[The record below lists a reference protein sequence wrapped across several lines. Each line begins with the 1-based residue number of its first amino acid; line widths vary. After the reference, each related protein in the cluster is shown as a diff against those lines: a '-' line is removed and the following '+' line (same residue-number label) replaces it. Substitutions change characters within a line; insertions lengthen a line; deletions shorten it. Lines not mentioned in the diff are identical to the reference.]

1 MATQHSRAA
10 ARLMITPA
18 VAVLLIWMIV
28 PLTMTIWFSFQ
39 QYNLLYP
46 DRTGFAGWDNYY
58 YFVTD
63 LRFGAAIRNTLT
75 LVLGVL
81 AITTIGGILLALL
94 MDQPF
99 WGQGIVRLLVLAPF
113 FVMPTVSALV
123 WQNMFM
129 DPVNGLFAHIAKAFG
144 GTGYDFLG
152 QSPLF
157 SIILIVAWQWL
168 PFATLILLT
177 ALQCLDREQIEAAE
191 MDGASA
197 LSRFLY
203 IVLPHMTRVDHRG
216 DPDPDHLPSVG
227 SLPRFSS
234 PPTVAPA
241 RLHRTCPSSS
251 TLPRIVDNDVGMGAA
266 GGVIAIILANIVA
279 FFLMRAIGKNL
290 ET

>member
-18 VAVLLIWMIV
+18 VAVLLIWMVV
-28 PLTMTIWFSFQ
+28 PLVMTLWFSFQ

-46 DRTGFAGWDNYY
+46 DRTGFAGWDNYH

-63 LRFGAAIRNTLT
+63 FRFGAAIRNTLV

-94 MDQPF
+94 LDQPF

-144 GTGYDFLG
+144 ATGGFDFLG
-152 QSPLF
+152 QAPLF
-157 SIILIVAWQWL
+157 SIIIMVAWQWL

-177 ALQCLDREQIEAAE
+177 ALQSLDREQIEAAE

-197 LSRFLY
+197 WSRFVY
-203 IVLPHMTRVDHRG
+203 IILPHMTRAITVVILIQTIFLLSVYAEILVTTNG
-216 DPDPDHLPSVG
+216 GPGTASLNLPFLVYLAS
-227 SLPRFSS
+227 
-234 PPTVAPA
+234 
-241 RLHRTCPSSS
+241 
-251 TLPRIVDNDVGMGAA
+251 IVDNDVGMGAA

-290 ET
+290 EA

>member
-10 ARLMITPA
+10 ARLMISPA
-18 VAVLLIWMIV
+18 VAVLLVWMIV
-28 PLTMTIWFSFQ
+28 PLVMTIWFSFQ

-46 DRTGFAGWDNYY
+46 DRTGFAGWDNYH

-63 LRFGAAIRNTLT
+63 FRFSSAIWNTLT

-81 AITTIGGILLALL
+81 AITTIGGVLLALL

-123 WQNMFM
+123 WKNMFM
-129 DPVNGLFAHIAKAFG
+129 NPVNGLFAHIAKAFG
-144 GTGYDFLG
+144 GQGYDFLG

-177 ALQCLDREQIEAAE
+177 ALQSLDREQIEAAE
-191 MDGASA
+191 MDGASPW
-197 LSRFLY
+197 SRFLY
-203 IVLPHMTRVDHRG
+203 IVLPHMTRSITVVVLIQTIFLLSIYAEILVTTNG
-216 DPDPDHLPSVG
+216 GPGTASLNLPFLVYLAS
-227 SLPRFSS
+227 
-234 PPTVAPA
+234 
-241 RLHRTCPSSS
+241 
-251 TLPRIVDNDVGMGAA
+251 IVDNDVGMGAA

-290 ET
+290 EA

>member
-1 MATQHSRAA
+1 MATRASRAA
-10 ARLMITPA
+10 ARLMVSPA

-28 PLTMTIWFSFQ
+28 PLAMTLWFSFQ

-63 LRFGAAIRNTLT
+63 FRFADAIRNTLV

-94 MDQPF
+94 LDQPF
-99 WGQGIVRLLVLAPF
+99 RGQGIVRLLVLAPF

-129 DPVNGLFAHIAKAFG
+129 DPVNGLFGHIAKAFG
-144 GTGYDFLG
+144 GQGYDFLG

-157 SIILIVAWQWL
+157 SIILMVAWQWL

-177 ALQCLDREQIEAAE
+177 ALQSLDREQIEAAE
-191 MDGASA
+191 MDGAGVW
-197 LSRFLY
+197 SRFVY
-203 IVLPHMTRVDHRG
+203 IVLPHLTRAITVVILIQTIFLLSVYAEILVTTNG
-216 DPDPDHLPSVG
+216 GPGSASMNLPFLVY
-227 SLPRFSS
+227 LAAQ
-234 PPTVAPA
+234 VE
-241 RLHRTCPSSS
+241 
-251 TLPRIVDNDVGMGAA
+251 NDAGIGAA

-279 FFLMRAIGKNL
+279 FFLMRAVGKNL
-290 ET
+290 EA